1 MPNNPPVDV
10 QQFGQSIWY
19 DNIRR
24 SLIEN
29 GELKRMIEEDGVLGI
44 TSNPTIF
51 QKAIGDSSD
60 YDSGMMH
67 LLELDPYE
75 IYERLAIEDIQNAL
89 DTIRPVY
96 DRTAGRDGFVSLEVS
111 PLIADD
117 TEKTISEAK
126 RLFAAVNRPNTM
138 IKIPATEAG
147 IPAIEEVIASGIN
160 VNVTLI
166 FSVKNYEAVMEAY
179 IRGLERRKAAG
190 QPVTG
195 IQSVASFFV
204 SRIDAAVD
212 RMLENNIRAAQ
223 GRDLGR
229 VSLNNRLK
237 GKAAIA
243 NAKMAYKRFR
253 QIFHGAAFT
262 ALREAGAAVQ
272 RPLWASTGVK
282 SASYSDT
289 MYVDALIGPETVNTV
304 PPDTLKAFKDHG
316 TAAQTLTEGMEEA
329 EQIMDMLAEVGVD
342 FDQITRQLQ
351 HDGVEA
357 FVESFRSLLEGVDA
371 KRNVLASG
379 VIKRQK
385 VLLGTQQAVYEAMI
399 KDLDAQ
405 HLNARIWEKDA
416 TIWKDHPAIVEKI
429 KNRLGWLD
437 VFTTIDIDRLR
448 ALKASAHNGAFDH
461 VVLLGMGGSSLAP
474 EVLKRAF
481 GAQPGYPQ
489 LLMLDSTDPTY
500 IAALESKIDLKRTV
514 FLVASKSGGTIET
527 ASFFKYFYE
536 RTGRDGN
543 HFIAITDANTAL
555 EAEAREKNFR
565 DVFVNPTDIGGRYS
579 ALSYFGLVP
588 AALTGLDIDAL
599 WASAQTMAKA
609 CGKKI
614 KGKDHPGISLGA
626 LMGALAKDGR
636 DKVSIYTSPSI
647 DGLGDWIEQLV
658 AESTGKEGKG
668 ILPVV
673 GATIGKP
680 HDFATDRLFIA
691 IRVDGDENAA
701 LDEGITALQQAGY
714 PCVILSLPDKAAI
727 GGEFFRWEF
736 ATAVAGKVFAINPF
750 DEPNVTES
758 KNNTGRL
765 LEHYKAHG
773 SLPASEPLV
782 TADNVSLY
790 MTPALAATLRN
801 TARQQQISTSLVGLL
816 ATQINATNAGDY
828 FALLAYL
835 PMHPEIEALLNDA
848 RRRIR
853 HVTRRAVTVGFGP
866 RFLHSTGQ
874 LHKGGPNNGIFIQI
888 TCDDPSDIA
897 IPGEPYSFGVLKA
910 AQAAGDLEALMD
922 KERRALRL
930 HLHGDLKAGLQILI
944 DAADMAGE
952 RRL

>member
-10 QQFGQSIWY
+10 QHYGQSIWY

-24 SLIEN
+24 SLIEG
-29 GELKRMIEEDGVLGI
+29 GELKRMIEEDGVLGV

-60 YDSGMMH
+60 YDAGMMH
-67 LLELDPYE
+67 LLELEPYD
-75 IYERLAIEDIQNAL
+75 IYERLAIEDIQHAL
-89 DTIRPVY
+89 DIIRPVY
-96 DRTAGRDGFVSLEVS
+96 DRTEGRDGFVSLEVS

-117 TEKTISEAK
+117 TQKTVSEAK
-126 RLFAAVNRPNTM
+126 RLFSTVNRPNAM

-147 IPAIEEVIASGIN
+147 IPAIEEVIAEGIN

-166 FSVKNYEAVMEAY
+166 FSVKNYEQVMEAY
-179 IRGLERRKAAG
+179 IRGLERRKSAG
-190 QPVTG
+190 KPVTG

-212 RMLENNIRAAQ
+212 RVLDNNIRAAQ

-229 VSLNNRLK
+229 VALNNKLK
-237 GKAAIA
+237 GKAAVA
-243 NAKMAYKRFR
+243 NAKLAYKRFR
-253 QIFHGAAFT
+253 QIFHGTRFES
-262 ALREAGAAVQ
+262 LREAGGAVQ

-282 SASYSDT
+282 NPAYSDT
-289 MYVDALIGPETVNTV
+289 MYVEALIGPETVNTV

-316 TAAQTLTEGMEEA
+316 TAAPTLMDGLDEA

-342 FDQITRQLQ
+342 MEQVTRQLQ
-351 HDGVEA
+351 IDGVES
-357 FVESFRSLLEGVDA
+357 FVDSFRNLLGQVDA

-379 VIKRQK
+379 VIKRQN
-385 VLLGTQQAVYEAMI
+385 VILGTQQAAVEVTI
-399 KDLDAQ
+399 QELDAQ
-405 HLNARIWEKDA
+405 HVNARIWEKDA
-416 TIWKDHPAIVEKI
+416 TVWKDHPTIVAKI

-448 ALKASAHNGAFDH
+448 ALKAAAHNGAFDH

-481 GAQPGYPQ
+481 GRQPGYPQ

-500 IAALESKIDLKRTV
+500 IAALESQIDLKRTV

-536 RTGRDGN
+536 RTGSDGS

-555 EAEAREKNFR
+555 EAEAREKGFR

-588 AALTGLDIDAL
+588 TALTGLDIDAL

-614 KGKDHPGISLGA
+614 KGKEHPGVTLGA
-626 LMGALAKDGR
+626 IMGALAKDGR
-636 DKVSIYTSPSI
+636 DKISIYTSPSI

-673 GATIGKP
+673 GATVGKP
-680 HDFATDRLFIA
+680 HDFATDRLFVA
-691 IRVDGDENAA
+691 IRVDGDDNAA
-701 LDEGITALQQAGY
+701 LDEGFIALQQAGY
-714 PCVILSLPDKAAI
+714 PCVTLSLPDKAAI
-727 GGEFFRWEF
+727 AGEFFRWEF
-736 ATAVAGKVFAINPF
+736 ATAVTGKLLAINPF

-758 KNNTGRL
+758 KNNTARL
-765 LEHYKAHG
+765 LEHYKTNGA
-773 SLPASEPLV
+773 LPATEPLM
-782 TADNVSLY
+782 TERDVSLY
-790 MTPALAATLRN
+790 MTPALANTLRN
-801 TARQQQISTSLVGLL
+801 TAKQQQNPTTLVGLL

-835 PMHPEIEALLNDA
+835 PMQPEIEAILNDA

-874 LHKGGPNNGIFIQI
+874 LHKGGPNNGIFVQI
-888 TCDDPSDIA
+888 TCDDAQDIA

-910 AQAAGDLEALMD
+910 AQAAGDLEALVG
-922 KERRALRL
+922 KERRSLRL
-930 HLHGDLKAGLQILI
+930 HLHGDIKAGLQVLI
-944 DAADMAGE
+944 EAADMAGE